1 MSFEALHCGAFFV
14 SIIAIIMDSTS
25 RVNIYINTEGKEG
38 LYETEEAIRKNEE
51 ALSKLTAAGKKNS
64 DEAKALRAE
73 NERLTKTLQEQ
84 KREVGLTA
92 LSYTELKKQYQSV
105 YREWA
110 KAIPGS
116 EHRAAL
122 EKQLGEIK
130 EQIDASS
137 LSSQR
142 SAQVFERSAEQI
154 NSANVLATLSA
165 RGLRGTISALWT
177 TIKANPIGAVLG
189 LLGSLWAIMSRLE
202 TSMKTYNAEAEVT
215 ARINEKIG
223 ESVVA
228 ETTKINLLH
237 QALTDSNLSLEKR
250 RDALK
255 QLQAIV
261 PEYHASLTESGRLV
275 GDNTEALDKYIQKVK
290 EKALAEAYAAEYARL
305 VVEKERKGME
315 AAQTVMQNTLN
326 LSGLNANMVTKV
338 KALWANINGDIDET
352 LQNVANMGLQIDF
365 VGEKMKEYALKLLG
379 GDEKQTRESIEDHY
393 QAIRDKN
400 KTELDKVYQ
409 VQKDY
414 EAQYS
419 QERKNDFESNR
430 ITQEQYDKD
439 MAAMK
444 ERVRQTIQAAQEK
457 YDAEELAARQIHQA
471 ALKAL
476 NTEDTEKVKAEN
488 KKKYDAERT
497 ILDGHLAASILAVK
511 QAQAEGKKNEQ
522 TADAEIKSIKSRH
535 LNSLLELQKKYGQ
548 DTVSTQT
555 EMADIAIANAKT
567 EAERAMAITRQYLK
581 DRETAINAAFK
592 KNTDAQVAGLQEQLD
607 AYQKYINELKKRV
620 DEIDRTI
627 HDAFKS
633 GRAGWISDID
643 NMVSSTKEGFATID
657 ALVEAGEMKAQ
668 DALKK
673 KIQLAAISIEQI
685 ATTILQQA
693 SGIANMIA
701 DAAYSAEEERYN
713 KSLGKLQDYYSAQID
728 AAAGNEDEQQ
738 RLREEYADK
747 KAELDYQ
754 SEVKKLE
761 IEKKAADVQLA
772 INIATATAQAA
783 LAIVQCF
790 AMLGPIAGPIAAAMV
805 GAATLVQIYAMKKQR
820 DAIKSKT
827 IEAPN
832 LTSSTT
838 GTGSSS
844 SITGTAREITTPKRT
859 DYVRGYEDGGYT
871 DVIRA
876 QDGRRFRAK
885 VNPRGRGYIDGPEL
899 LVGER
904 GREFVANAEAVNNP
918 HIRPVFDIIDQA
930 QRRGTVGRLNMRTIA
945 RSLGGIR
952 ARGYAGGGYTG
963 GDGGGVVYGD
973 NAPVLA
979 LLGQLHDDILQV
991 KDAIR
996 TDHRAYVVLSDL
1008 NAMQQKLDTAKNL
1021 ARL

>member
-1 MSFEALHCGAFFV
+1 
-14 SIIAIIMDSTS
+14 MDSTS
-25 RVNIYINTEGKEG
+25 RVNIYINNDEARKK
-38 LYETEEAIRKNEE
+38 LYETEEAIRKNDE
-51 ALSKLTAAGKKNS
+51 ALAKLTATGKKNS

-73 NERLTKTLQEQ
+73 NERFTKSLQEQ

-92 LSYTELKKQYQSV
+92 LSYTELKKQYQAV
-105 YREWA
+105 YKEWS

-137 LSSQR
+137 LSSKK
-142 SAQVFERSAEQI
+142 SAQVFEQSAQQI

-177 TIKANPIGAVLG
+177 TIKANPIGALLG
-189 LLGSLWAIMSRLE
+189 LVGSLWLAMSRLE
-202 TSMKTYNAEAEVT
+202 SRLKTYNAEAEVT

-237 QALTDSNLSLEKR
+237 QALIDNNLSLEKR

-275 GDNTEALDKYIQKVK
+275 GDNTEALDKYIQKIK

-305 VVEKERKGME
+305 VMEKERKGME
-315 AAQTVMQNTLN
+315 AAQTVLQNTLN
-326 LSGLNANMVTKV
+326 LSGLNANMVTKI

-352 LQNVANMGLQIDF
+352 LQNVANMGPQIDF
-365 VGEKMKEYALKLLG
+365 VGEKMKEYALKMLG
-379 GDEKQTRESIEDHY
+379 GDEKQTRETIDKAY
-393 QAIRDKN
+393 QARRDTNQKN
-400 KTELDKVYQ
+400 LEKDLQ
-409 VQKDY
+409 IQKDY
-414 EAQYS
+414 EALFS
-419 QERKNDFESNR
+419 LDLKESLDNHK
-430 ITQEQYDKD
+430 ITQDQYDKD
-439 MAAMK
+439 LAAMK
-444 ERVRQTIQAAQEK
+444 ERVRQATQAAQEK
-457 YDAEELAARQIHQA
+457 YDAEELASRQIHQA
-471 ALKAL
+471 QLNAL
-476 NTEDTEKVKAEN
+476 NTEETEKTKAEN

-497 ILDGHLAASILAVK
+497 ALDGHLAASILAIK
-511 QAQAEGKKNEQ
+511 QDLAEGKIIQEQ
-522 TADAEIKSIKSRH
+522 ADTEIKSIKARH
-535 LNSLLELQKKYGQ
+535 LNSLLALQEKYGQ
-548 DTVSTQT
+548 DTVATQT
-555 EMADIAIANAKT
+555 QMADTAIANAKS
-567 EAERAMAITRQYLK
+567 EAERAMAITRQFLK
-581 DRETAINAAFK
+581 DRETALNASLK
-592 KNTDAQVAGLQEQLD
+592 KNSQAQA
-607 AYQKYINELKKRV
+607 
-620 DEIDRTI
+620 
-627 HDAFKS
+627 
-633 GRAGWISDID
+633 
-643 NMVSSTKEGFATID
+643 
-657 ALVEAGEMKAQ
+657 
-668 DALKK
+668 DALKDSVKEMEAQRKILIAAKNAVQDHLSGLVSGSAAQWMVDVDNMATAMRQSFARIDDLVESGVMSASEGMKK
-673 KIQLAAISIEQI
+673 KIEIGVASVAQI
-685 ATTILQQA
+685 AMVIVQNVGNIMQTFL
-693 SGIANMIA
+693 
-701 DAAYSAEEERYN
+701 DAQMSAEEERYN
-713 KSLGKLQDYYSAQID
+713 KSLGKLQSYYSAQID

-832 LTSSTT
+832 LSSSTT

-844 SITGTAREITTPKRT
+844 STTGTAREITTPKRT

-885 VNPRGRGYIDGPEL
+885 VNPHGRGYIDGPEL
-899 LVGER
+899 LVGEK
-904 GREFVANAEAVNNP
+904 GREFVANSEAVNNP
-918 HIRPVFDIIDQA
+918 RIRPVFDIIDQA

-952 ARGYAGGGYTG
+952 ARGYAAGGYTG
-963 GDGGGVVYGD
+963 ADGGGVVYGD
-973 NAPVLA
+973 NGPVLA
-979 LLGQLHDDILQV
+979 LLGQIHDDILQV
-991 KDAIR
+991 KEAIR

>member
-1 MSFEALHCGAFFV
+1 M
-14 SIIAIIMDSTS
+14 
-25 RVNIYINTEGKEG
+25 
-38 LYETEEAIRKNEE
+38 YEMEDAIRKNDE
-51 ALSKLTAAGKKNS
+51 ALAKLTATGKKNS
-64 DEAKALRAE
+64 EQAKALRAE

-92 LSYTELKKQYQSV
+92 LSYSELKKQYQSV

-122 EKQLGEIK
+122 EKQLGDIK

-137 LSSQR
+137 LSSKK
-142 SAQVFERSAEQI
+142 SAQVFEQSAEQI
-154 NSANVLATLSA
+154 NSANLTATLSA
-165 RGLRGTISALWT
+165 KGLIGTLKALWT

-189 LLGSLWAIMSRLE
+189 VAGALWMLMSRLE
-202 TSMKTYNAEAEVT
+202 SRMKTYNAEAEVT

-315 AAQTVMQNTLN
+315 AAQTVLQNTLN
-326 LSGLNANMVTKV
+326 LSGLNANMVTKI

-365 VGEKMKEYALKLLG
+365 VGEKMKEYALKMLG
-379 GDEKQTRESIEDHY
+379 GDEKQTRETIDKAY
-393 QAIRDKN
+393 QARRDAN
-400 KTELDKVYQ
+400 KRNLEKDLQ
-409 VQKDY
+409 IQKDY
-414 EAQYS
+414 EAQVIAYKKD
-419 QERKNDFESNR
+419 ELENHR

-439 MAAMK
+439 IAATK
-444 ERVRQTIQAAQEK
+444 ERVRKAIQVSQEK
-457 YDAEELAARQIHQA
+457 YDAEELAARKIHQA
-471 ALKAL
+471 ALKVL
-476 NTEDTEKVKAEN
+476 NTEDTEKSKAEN
-488 KKKYDAERT
+488 KKKYDAERS

-522 TADAEIKSIKSRH
+522 TAADEIKSLKARH
-535 LNSLLELQKKYGQ
+535 LNSLLELQEKYGQ
-548 DTVSTQT
+548 DTVATQT

-567 EAERAMAITRQYLK
+567 EAERAMAITRRFLK
-581 DRETAINAAFK
+581 DRKAALDAAFK
-592 KNTDAQVAGLQEQLD
+592 KNSQAQA
-607 AYQKYINELKKRV
+607 
-620 DEIDRTI
+620 
-627 HDAFKS
+627 
-633 GRAGWISDID
+633 
-643 NMVSSTKEGFATID
+643 
-657 ALVEAGEMKAQ
+657 
-668 DALKK
+668 DALKDSVKEIEAQMKALVAAKNAVQDHLSGLVSGSAAQWMADVDNMALAMEQSFYRIDNLVENSVISASEGMKK
-673 KIQLAAISIEQI
+673 KIEVGVASVAQI
-685 ATTILQQA
+685 AMAIVQNVGNIMQTFL
-693 SGIANMIA
+693 
-701 DAAYSAEEERYN
+701 DAQMNAEEERYN
-713 KSLGKLQDYYSAQID
+713 KALGKLQDYYSAQID
-728 AAAGNEDEQQ
+728 AAAGNEDEIQ
-738 RLREEYADK
+738 RIREEYAEK

-754 SEVKKLE
+754 SEVRKLD
-761 IEKKAADVQLA
+761 IEKKAADAQFA
-772 INIATATAQAA
+772 INVATATAQAA

-790 AMLGPIAGPIAAAMV
+790 AMLGPIAGPIAAAV
-805 GAATLVQIYAMKKQR
+805 VAASTAVQIYAMKKQR

-832 LTSSTT
+832 L
-838 GTGSSS
+838 SSS
-844 SITGTAREITTPKRT
+844 SSGGSLSSTGTAREITPPKRT

-899 LVGER
+899 LVGEK
-904 GREFVANAEAVNNP
+904 GREFVANADAVNNP

-952 ARGYAGGGYTG
+952 ARGYAAGGYTG
-963 GDGGGVVYGD
+963 ADGGGVVYGD
-973 NAPVLA
+973 NGPVLA
-979 LLGQLHDDILQV
+979 LLGQIHDDILQL
-991 KDAIR
+991 KEAIR

>member
-1 MSFEALHCGAFFV
+1 
-14 SIIAIIMDSTS
+14 MDSTS
-25 RVNIYINTEGKEG
+25 RVNIYINNEEGRKALHEM
-38 LYETEEAIRKNEE
+38 EDAIRKNDE
-51 ALSKLTAAGKKNS
+51 ALAKLTATGKKNS
-64 DEAKALRAE
+64 EQAKALRAE

-92 LSYTELKKQYQSV
+92 LSYSELKKQYQSV

-122 EKQLGEIK
+122 EKQLGDIK

-137 LSSQR
+137 LSSKK
-142 SAQVFERSAEQI
+142 SAQVFEQSAQQI
-154 NSANVLATLSA
+154 NSANLTATLSA
-165 RGLRGTISALWT
+165 KGLIGTLKALWT

-189 LLGSLWAIMSRLE
+189 VAGALWMLMSRLE
-202 TSMKTYNAEAEVT
+202 SRMKTYNAEAEVT

-275 GDNTEALDKYIQKVK
+275 GDNTEILDKYIQKVK

-315 AAQTVMQNTLN
+315 AAQTVLQNTLN
-326 LSGLNANMVTKV
+326 LSGLNANMVTKI

-352 LQNVANMGLQIDF
+352 LQNMANMGLQIDF
-365 VGEKMKEYALKLLG
+365 VGKKMKEYVLKMLG
-379 GDEKQTRESIEDHY
+379 GDEKQTRETIDKAY
-393 QAIRDKN
+393 RARRDAN
-400 KTELDKVYQ
+400 KRNLEKDLQ
-409 VQKDY
+409 IQKDY
-414 EAQYS
+414 EAQVIAYKKD
-419 QERKNDFESNR
+419 ELENHR

-439 MAAMK
+439 IAATK
-444 ERVRQTIQAAQEK
+444 ERVRKAIQASQEK
-457 YDAEELAARQIHQA
+457 YDAEELAARQAHQA

-476 NTEDTEKVKAEN
+476 NTEDTEKSKAEN
-488 KKKYDAERT
+488 KKKYDAERS
-497 ILDGHLAASILAVK
+497 ILDGHLAASILAIK

-522 TADAEIKSIKSRH
+522 TAADEIKSLKARH
-535 LNSLLELQKKYGQ
+535 LNSLLELQEKYGQ
-548 DTVSTQT
+548 DTVATQT
-555 EMADIAIANAKT
+555 EMADISIANAKT
-567 EAERAMAITRQYLK
+567 EAERAMAITRQFLK
-581 DRETAINAAFK
+581 DRKAALDAAFK
-592 KNTDAQVAGLQEQLD
+592 NNIDTQTAALQEELD
-607 AYQKYINELKKRV
+607 TYQKYIEDLRKRV
-620 DEIDRTI
+620 EEIDRI
-627 HDAFKS
+627 ISSAFKS
-633 GRAGWISDID
+633 GPAGWISDIGD
-643 NMVSSTKEGFATID
+643 MVSTAKEGFAAID
-657 ALVEAGEMKAQ
+657 VLVQKNEMDIQ
-668 DALKK
+668 EGLKR
-673 KIQLAAISIEQI
+673 KIELAAISIEQI

-713 KSLGKLQDYYSAQID
+713 KALGKLQDYYSAQID
-728 AAAGNEDEQQ
+728 AAAGNEDEIQ
-738 RLREEYADK
+738 RIREEYADK

-754 SEVKKLE
+754 SEVRKLD
-761 IEKKAADVQLA
+761 IEKKAADAQFA
-772 INIATATAQAA
+772 INVATATAQAA
-783 LAIVQCF
+783 LAIVQCY
-790 AMLGPIAGPIAAAMV
+790 AQLGPLGGSIAAAVV
-805 GAATLVQIYAMKKQR
+805 GGITAVQIYAMKKQR

-832 LTSSTT
+832 LSSSSS
-838 GTGSSS
+838 GGSSS
-844 SITGTAREITTPKRT
+844 PTGTAREITPPKRT

-899 LVGER
+899 LVGEK
-904 GREFVANAEAVNNP
+904 GREFVANADAVNNP

-952 ARGYAGGGYTG
+952 ARGYAAGGYTG
-963 GDGGGVVYGD
+963 ADGGGVVYGD
-973 NAPVLA
+973 NGPVLA
-979 LLGQLHDDILQV
+979 LLGQIHDDILQV
-991 KDAIR
+991 KEAIR
-996 TDHRAYVVLSDL
+996 TDHRAYVVLSDI
-1008 NAMQQKLDTAKNL
+1008 NAMQQKLDAAKNL

>member
-1 MSFEALHCGAFFV
+1 
-14 SIIAIIMDSTS
+14 MDSTS

-73 NERLTKTLQEQ
+73 NERLTKTLREQ

-122 EKQLGEIK
+122 EKQLDEIK

-365 VGEKMKEYALKLLG
+365 VGEKMKEYALKMLG
-379 GDEKQTRESIEDHY
+379 GDEKQTRESIDKAY
-393 QAIRDKN
+393 QARRDANQKN
-400 KTELDKVYQ
+400 LEKDLQ
-409 VQKDY
+409 IQKDY
-414 EAQYS
+414 EALFS
-419 QERKNDFESNR
+419 SDLKDALENHKT
-430 ITQEQYDKD
+430 TQEQYDKD
-439 MAAMK
+439 MAALK
-444 ERVRQTIQAAQEK
+444 ERVRQATQAAQEK
-457 YDAEELAARQIHQA
+457 YDAEEFAARLIHQA

-548 DTVSTQT
+548 DIVSTQT

-581 DRETAINAAFK
+581 NRETALNEAFK
-592 KNTDAQVAGLQEQLD
+592 KNSQAQIADLKERLD
-607 AYQKYINELKKRV
+607 TYQKYINTLKERTE
-620 DEIDRTI
+620 EIDKTI
-627 HDAFKS
+627 RSAFKS

-657 ALVEAGEMKAQ
+657 EAIKAGTMSAQ
-668 DALKK
+668 EGLEE
-673 KIQLAAISIEQI
+673 KIQLGAIAIEQI

-838 GTGSSS
+838 CTGSSS

>member
-1 MSFEALHCGAFFV
+1 
-14 SIIAIIMDSTS
+14 MDSTS
-25 RVNIYINTEGKEG
+25 RVNIYINNEEGRKA
-38 LYETEEAIRKNEE
+38 LYEMEDAIRKNDE
-51 ALSKLTAAGKKNS
+51 ALAKLTATGKKNS
-64 DEAKALRAE
+64 EQAKALRAE

-92 LSYTELKKQYQSV
+92 LSYSELKKQYQSV

-122 EKQLGEIK
+122 EKQLGDIK

-137 LSSQR
+137 LSSKK
-142 SAQVFERSAEQI
+142 SAQVFEQSAEQI
-154 NSANVLATLSA
+154 NSANLTATLSA
-165 RGLRGTISALWT
+165 KGLIGTLKALWT

-189 LLGSLWAIMSRLE
+189 VAGALWMLMSRLE
-202 TSMKTYNAEAEVT
+202 SRMKTYNAEAEVT

-315 AAQTVMQNTLN
+315 AAQTVLQNTLN
-326 LSGLNANMVTKV
+326 LSGLNANMVTKI

-365 VGEKMKEYALKLLG
+365 VGKKMKEYALKMLG
-379 GDEKQTRESIEDHY
+379 GDEKQTRETIDKAY
-393 QAIRDKN
+393 QARRDAN
-400 KTELDKVYQ
+400 KRNLEKDLQ
-409 VQKDY
+409 IQKDY
-414 EAQYS
+414 EAQVIAYKKD
-419 QERKNDFESNR
+419 ELENHR

-439 MAAMK
+439 IAATK
-444 ERVRQTIQAAQEK
+444 ERVRKAIQASQEK
-457 YDAEELAARQIHQA
+457 YDAEELAARKIHQA

-476 NTEDTEKVKAEN
+476 NTEDTEKSKAEN
-488 KKKYDAERT
+488 KKKYDAERS

-522 TADAEIKSIKSRH
+522 TAADEIKSLKARH
-535 LNSLLELQKKYGQ
+535 LGSLLELQEKYGQ
-548 DTVSTQT
+548 DTVATQT
-555 EMADIAIANAKT
+555 EMADIAIVNAKT
-567 EAERAMAITRQYLK
+567 EAERAMAITRRFLK
-581 DRETAINAAFK
+581 DRKAAFDAAFK
-592 KNTDAQVAGLQEQLD
+592 NNIDTQTAALQEELD
-607 AYQKYINELKKRV
+607 TYQKYIEDLRRRV
-620 DEIDRTI
+620 EEIDRI
-627 HDAFKS
+627 ISSAFKS
-633 GRAGWISDID
+633 GPAGWISDIGD
-643 NMVSSTKEGFATID
+643 MVSTAKEGFAAID
-657 ALVEAGEMKAQ
+657 VLVQKNEMDIQ
-668 DALKK
+668 EGLKR
-673 KIQLAAISIEQI
+673 KIELAAISIEQI

-713 KSLGKLQDYYSAQID
+713 KALGKLQDYYSAQID
-728 AAAGNEDEQQ
+728 AAAGNEDEIQ
-738 RLREEYADK
+738 RIREEYADK

-754 SEVKKLE
+754 SEVRKLD
-761 IEKKAADVQLA
+761 IEKKAADAQFA
-772 INIATATAQAA
+772 INVATATAQAA
-783 LAIVQCF
+783 LAIVQCY
-790 AMLGPIAGPIAAAMV
+790 AQLGPLGGSIAAAVV
-805 GAATLVQIYAMKKQR
+805 GGITAVQIYAMKKQR

-832 LTSSTT
+832 L
-838 GTGSSS
+838 SSS
-844 SITGTAREITTPKRT
+844 SSGGSLSSTGTAREITPPKRT

-899 LVGER
+899 LVGEK
-904 GREFVANAEAVNNP
+904 GREFVATADAVNNP

-952 ARGYAGGGYTG
+952 ARGYAAGGYTG
-963 GDGGGVVYGD
+963 ADGGGVVYGD
-973 NAPVLA
+973 NGPVLA
-979 LLGQLHDDILQV
+979 LLGQIHDDILQV
-991 KDAIR
+991 KEAIR
-996 TDHRAYVVLSDL
+996 TDHRAYVVLSDI
-1008 NAMQQKLDTAKNL
+1008 NAMQQKLETAKNH

>member
-1 MSFEALHCGAFFV
+1 
-14 SIIAIIMDSTS
+14 MDSTS

-904 GREFVANAEAVNNP
+904 GREFVANAEAVNKP

>member
-1 MSFEALHCGAFFV
+1 
-14 SIIAIIMDSTS
+14 MDSTS
-25 RVNIYINTEGKEG
+25 RVNIYINNEEGRKA
-38 LYETEEAIRKNEE
+38 LYEMEDAIRKNDE
-51 ALSKLTAAGKKNS
+51 ALAKLTATGKKNS
-64 DEAKALRAE
+64 EQAKALRAE

-92 LSYTELKKQYQSV
+92 LSYSELKKQYQSV

-122 EKQLGEIK
+122 EKQLGDIK

-137 LSSQR
+137 LSSKK
-142 SAQVFERSAEQI
+142 SAQVFEQSAEQI
-154 NSANVLATLSA
+154 NSANLTATLSA
-165 RGLRGTISALWT
+165 KGLIGTLKALWT

-189 LLGSLWAIMSRLE
+189 VAGALWMLMSRLE
-202 TSMKTYNAEAEVT
+202 SRMKTYNAEAEVT

-315 AAQTVMQNTLN
+315 AAQTVLQNTLN
-326 LSGLNANMVTKV
+326 LSGLNANMVTKI

-365 VGEKMKEYALKLLG
+365 VGKKMKEYALKMLG
-379 GDEKQTRESIEDHY
+379 GDEKQTRETIDKAY
-393 QAIRDKN
+393 QARRDAN
-400 KTELDKVYQ
+400 KRNLEKDLQ
-409 VQKDY
+409 IQKDY
-414 EAQYS
+414 EAQVIAYKKD
-419 QERKNDFESNR
+419 ELENHR

-439 MAAMK
+439 IAATK
-444 ERVRQTIQAAQEK
+444 ERVRKAIQASQEK
-457 YDAEELAARQIHQA
+457 YDAEELAARKIHQA

-476 NTEDTEKVKAEN
+476 NTEDTEKSKAEN
-488 KKKYDAERT
+488 KKKYDAERS

-522 TADAEIKSIKSRH
+522 TAADEIKSLKARH
-535 LNSLLELQKKYGQ
+535 LNSLLELQEKYGQ
-548 DTVSTQT
+548 DTVATQT
-555 EMADIAIANAKT
+555 EMADISIANAKT
-567 EAERAMAITRQYLK
+567 EAERAMAITRRFLK
-581 DRETAINAAFK
+581 DRKAALDAAFK
-592 KNTDAQVAGLQEQLD
+592 KNSQAQA
-607 AYQKYINELKKRV
+607 
-620 DEIDRTI
+620 
-627 HDAFKS
+627 
-633 GRAGWISDID
+633 
-643 NMVSSTKEGFATID
+643 
-657 ALVEAGEMKAQ
+657 
-668 DALKK
+668 DALKDSVKEIEAQMKALVAAKNAVQDHLSGLVSGSAAQWMADVDNMALAMEQSFYRIDNLVENSVISASEGMKK
-673 KIQLAAISIEQI
+673 KIEVGVASVAQI
-685 ATTILQQA
+685 AMAIVQNVGNIMQTFL
-693 SGIANMIA
+693 
-701 DAAYSAEEERYN
+701 DAQMSAEEERYN
-713 KSLGKLQDYYSAQID
+713 KSLAKLQSYYSAQID

-761 IEKKAADVQLA
+761 IEKKAADVQFA

-790 AMLGPIAGPIAAAMV
+790 AQLGPIAGPIAAAV
-805 GAATLVQIYAMKKQR
+805 VAASTAVQIYAMKKQR

-832 LTSSTT
+832 LSSSSS
-838 GTGSSS
+838 GGSSS
-844 SITGTAREITTPKRT
+844 PTGTAREITPPKRT

-899 LVGER
+899 LVGEK
-904 GREFVANAEAVNNP
+904 GREFVANADAVNNP

-952 ARGYAGGGYTG
+952 ARGYAAGGYTG
-963 GDGGGVVYGD
+963 ADGGGVVYGD
-973 NAPVLA
+973 NGPVLA
-979 LLGQLHDDILQV
+979 LLGQIHDDILQL
-991 KDAIR
+991 KEAIR

>member
-1 MSFEALHCGAFFV
+1 
-14 SIIAIIMDSTS
+14 MDSTS

-64 DEAKALRAE
+64 DEARALRAE
-73 NERLTKTLQEQ
+73 NERLTKTLREQ

-261 PEYHASLTESGRLV
+261 PEYHASLTENGRLV

-305 VVEKERKGME
+305 VIEKERKGME
-315 AAQTVMQNTLN
+315 AAQTVIQNTLN
-326 LSGLNANMVTKV
+326 LSGLNANLFTKF

-352 LQNVANMGLQIDF
+352 LRQVEFTGTQVDI
-365 VGEKMKEYALKLLG
+365 VKEKMEEYALKMLG

-400 KTELDKVYQ
+400 KTELDKVLQ

-444 ERVRQTIQAAQEK
+444 ERVRQTILAAQEK
-457 YDAEELAARQIHQA
+457 YDAEELAARQIHRA

-497 ILDGHLAASILAVK
+497 ILDGHLAASILTVK

-899 LVGER
+899 LVGEK

>member
-1 MSFEALHCGAFFV
+1 
-14 SIIAIIMDSTS
+14 MDSTS
-25 RVNIYINTEGKEG
+25 RVNIYINNEEGRKA
-38 LYETEEAIRKNEE
+38 LYEMEDAIRKNDE
-51 ALSKLTAAGKKNS
+51 ALAKLTATGKKNS
-64 DEAKALRAE
+64 EQAKALRAE

-92 LSYTELKKQYQSV
+92 LSYSELKKQYQSV

-122 EKQLGEIK
+122 EKQLGDIK

-137 LSSQR
+137 LSSKK
-142 SAQVFERSAEQI
+142 SAQVFEQSAEQI
-154 NSANVLATLSA
+154 NSANLTATLSA
-165 RGLRGTISALWT
+165 KGLIGTLKALWT

-189 LLGSLWAIMSRLE
+189 VAGALWMLMSRLE
-202 TSMKTYNAEAEVT
+202 SRMKTYNAEAEVT

-315 AAQTVMQNTLN
+315 AAQTVLQNTLN
-326 LSGLNANMVTKV
+326 LSGLNANMVTKI

-365 VGEKMKEYALKLLG
+365 VGEKMKEYALKMLG
-379 GDEKQTRESIEDHY
+379 GDEKQTRETIDKAY
-393 QAIRDKN
+393 QARRDAN
-400 KTELDKVYQ
+400 KRNLEKDLQ
-409 VQKDY
+409 IQKDY
-414 EAQYS
+414 EAQVIAYKKD
-419 QERKNDFESNR
+419 ELENHR

-439 MAAMK
+439 IAATK
-444 ERVRQTIQAAQEK
+444 ERVRKAIQVSQEK
-457 YDAEELAARQIHQA
+457 YDAEELAARKIHQA
-471 ALKAL
+471 ALKVL
-476 NTEDTEKVKAEN
+476 NTEDTEKSKAEN
-488 KKKYDAERT
+488 KKKYDAERS

-522 TADAEIKSIKSRH
+522 TAADEIKSLKARH
-535 LNSLLELQKKYGQ
+535 LNSLLELQEKYGQ
-548 DTVSTQT
+548 DTVATQT

-567 EAERAMAITRQYLK
+567 EAERAMAITRRFLK
-581 DRETAINAAFK
+581 DRKAALDAAFK
-592 KNTDAQVAGLQEQLD
+592 KNSQAQA
-607 AYQKYINELKKRV
+607 
-620 DEIDRTI
+620 
-627 HDAFKS
+627 
-633 GRAGWISDID
+633 
-643 NMVSSTKEGFATID
+643 
-657 ALVEAGEMKAQ
+657 
-668 DALKK
+668 DALKDSVKEIEAQMKALVAAKNAVQDHLSGLVSGSAAQWMADVDNMALAMEQSFYRIDNLVENSVISASEGMKK
-673 KIQLAAISIEQI
+673 KIEVGVASVAQI
-685 ATTILQQA
+685 AMAIVQNVGNIMQTFL
-693 SGIANMIA
+693 
-701 DAAYSAEEERYN
+701 DAQMNAEEERYN
-713 KSLGKLQDYYSAQID
+713 KALGKLQDYYSAQID
-728 AAAGNEDEQQ
+728 AAAGNEDEIQ
-738 RLREEYADK
+738 RIREEYAEK

-754 SEVKKLE
+754 SEVRKLD
-761 IEKKAADVQLA
+761 IEKKAADAQFA
-772 INIATATAQAA
+772 INVATATAQAA

-790 AMLGPIAGPIAAAMV
+790 AMLGPIAGPIAAAV
-805 GAATLVQIYAMKKQR
+805 VAASTAVQIYAMKKQR

-832 LTSSTT
+832 L
-838 GTGSSS
+838 SSS
-844 SITGTAREITTPKRT
+844 SSGGSLSSTGTAREITPPKRT

-899 LVGER
+899 LVGEK
-904 GREFVANAEAVNNP
+904 GREFVANADAVNNP

-952 ARGYAGGGYTG
+952 ARGYAAGGYTG
-963 GDGGGVVYGD
+963 ADGGGVVYGD
-973 NAPVLA
+973 NGPVLA
-979 LLGQLHDDILQV
+979 LLGQIHDDILQL
-991 KDAIR
+991 KEAIR

>member
-1 MSFEALHCGAFFV
+1 
-14 SIIAIIMDSTS
+14 MDSTS
-25 RVNIYINTEGKEG
+25 RVNIYINNEEGRKA
-38 LYETEEAIRKNEE
+38 LYEMEDAIRKNDE
-51 ALSKLTAAGKKNS
+51 ALAKFTATGKKNS
-64 DEAKALRAE
+64 EAAKALRAE
-73 NERLTKTLQEQ
+73 NERLTKSMQEQ

-92 LSYTELKKQYQSV
+92 LSYSELKKEYQAV
-105 YREWA
+105 YKEWS
-110 KAIPGS
+110 KAIPG
-116 EHRAAL
+116 EHRDAL
-122 EKQLGEIK
+122 KKQLGEIK

-137 LSSQR
+137 LSSKK
-142 SAQVFERSAEQI
+142 SAQVFEQSAEQI
-154 NSANVLATLSA
+154 NSANLTATLSA
-165 RGLRGTISALWT
+165 KGLIGTLKALWT

-189 LLGSLWAIMSRLE
+189 AAGALWMFMSRLE
-202 TSMKTYNAEAEVT
+202 SRMKTYNAEAEVT

-237 QALTDSNLSLEKR
+237 QALTDNNLSLEKR

-315 AAQTVMQNTLN
+315 AAQTVLQNTLN
-326 LSGLNANMVTKV
+326 LSGLNVNMVTKI

-365 VGEKMKEYALKLLG
+365 VGEKMKEYALKMLG
-379 GDEKQTRESIEDHY
+379 GDEKQTRETIDKAY
-393 QAIRDKN
+393 QARRDAN
-400 KTELDKVYQ
+400 KRNLEKDLQ
-409 VQKDY
+409 IQKDY
-414 EAQYS
+414 EAQVIAYKKD
-419 QERKNDFESNR
+419 ELENHR
-430 ITQEQYDKD
+430 ITQERYDID
-439 MAAMK
+439 MAIMR
-444 ERVRQTIQAAQEK
+444 ERVNKAVREAQEK
-457 YDAEELAARQIHQA
+457 YDAEELAAKQAHQT
-471 ALKAL
+471 ALKVL
-476 NTEDTEKVKAEN
+476 NTEDAEKSKAEN
-488 KKKYDAERT
+488 KKKYDAERS

-522 TADAEIKSIKSRH
+522 TAADEIKSLKSRH

-548 DTVSTQT
+548 DTVATQT

-567 EAERAMAITRQYLK
+567 EAERAMAITRQFLK
-581 DRETAINAAFK
+581 DRKIAFDAAFK
-592 KNTDAQVAGLQEQLD
+592 NNIDTQTAALQEELD
-607 AYQKYINELKKRV
+607 MDQKYIEDLRKRV
-620 DEIDRTI
+620 EEIDRI
-627 HDAFKS
+627 ISSAFKS
-633 GRAGWISDID
+633 GPAGWISDIGD
-643 NMVSSTKEGFATID
+643 MVSTAKKGFAAID
-657 ALVEAGEMKAQ
+657 VLVQKNEMDVQ
-668 DALKK
+668 EGLKR
-673 KIQLAAISIEQI
+673 KIELAAISIEQI

-713 KSLGKLQDYYSAQID
+713 KSLGKLQSYYSARID
-728 AAAGNEDEQQ
+728 AAAGNEDEIQ
-738 RLREEYADK
+738 RIREEYADK

-754 SEVKKLE
+754 SEVRKLD
-761 IEKKAADVQLA
+761 IEKKAADAQFA
-772 INIATATAQAA
+772 INVATATAQAA
-783 LAIVQCF
+783 LAIVQCY
-790 AMLGPIAGPIAAAMV
+790 AQLGPLGGSIAAAVV
-805 GAATLVQIYAMKKQR
+805 GGITAVQIYAMKKQR

-832 LTSSTT
+832 L
-838 GTGSSS
+838 SSS
-844 SITGTAREITTPKRT
+844 SSGGPSSPTGTAREITPPKRT

-885 VNPRGRGYIDGPEL
+885 VNPHGRGYIDGPEL
-899 LVGER
+899 LVGEK
-904 GREFVANAEAVNNP
+904 GREFVANADAVNNP

-952 ARGYAGGGYTG
+952 ARGYAAGGYTG
-963 GDGGGVVYGD
+963 ADGGGVVYGD
-973 NAPVLA
+973 NGPVLA
-979 LLGQLHDDILQV
+979 LLGQIHDDILQV
-991 KDAIR
+991 KEAIR

>member
-1 MSFEALHCGAFFV
+1 
-14 SIIAIIMDSTS
+14 MDSTS
-25 RVNIYINTEGKEG
+25 RVNIYINNEEGRKALHEM
-38 LYETEEAIRKNEE
+38 EDAIRKNDE
-51 ALSKLTAAGKKNS
+51 ALAKLTATGKKNS
-64 DEAKALRAE
+64 EQAKALRAE

-92 LSYTELKKQYQSV
+92 LSYSELKKQYQSV

-122 EKQLGEIK
+122 EKQLGDIK
-130 EQIDASS
+130 EQIDATS
-137 LSSQR
+137 LSSKK
-142 SAQVFERSAEQI
+142 SAQVFEQSAEQI
-154 NSANVLATLSA
+154 NSANLTATLSA
-165 RGLRGTISALWT
+165 KGLIGTLKALWT

-189 LLGSLWAIMSRLE
+189 AAGTLWMLMSRLE
-202 TSMKTYNAEAEVT
+202 SRMKTYNAEAEVT

-275 GDNTEALDKYIQKVK
+275 GDNTEALNKYIQKVK

-315 AAQTVMQNTLN
+315 AAQTVLQNTLN
-326 LSGLNANMVTKV
+326 LSGLNANMVTKI

-365 VGEKMKEYALKLLG
+365 VGKKMKEYALKMLG
-379 GDEKQTRESIEDHY
+379 GDEKQTRETIDKAY
-393 QAIRDKN
+393 QARRDAN
-400 KTELDKVYQ
+400 KRNLEKDLQ
-409 VQKDY
+409 IQKDY
-414 EAQYS
+414 EAQVIVYKKD
-419 QERKNDFESNR
+419 ELENHR

-439 MAAMK
+439 IAATK
-444 ERVRQTIQAAQEK
+444 ERVRKATQASQEK
-457 YDAEELAARQIHQA
+457 YDAEELAAKQAHQA

-476 NTEDTEKVKAEN
+476 NTEDAEKSKAEN

-522 TADAEIKSIKSRH
+522 TAADEIKSLKARH
-535 LNSLLELQKKYGQ
+535 LNSLLELQEKYGQ
-548 DTVSTQT
+548 DTVATQT

-567 EAERAMAITRQYLK
+567 EAERAMAITRRFLK
-581 DRETAINAAFK
+581 DRKAALDAAFK
-592 KNTDAQVAGLQEQLD
+592 KNSQAQA
-607 AYQKYINELKKRV
+607 
-620 DEIDRTI
+620 
-627 HDAFKS
+627 
-633 GRAGWISDID
+633 
-643 NMVSSTKEGFATID
+643 
-657 ALVEAGEMKAQ
+657 
-668 DALKK
+668 DALKDSVKEIEAQMKALVAAKNAVQDHLSGLVSGSAAQWMADVDNMALAMEQSFYRIDNLVENSVISASEGMKK
-673 KIQLAAISIEQI
+673 KIEVGVASVAQI
-685 ATTILQQA
+685 AMAIVQNVGNIMQTFL
-693 SGIANMIA
+693 
-701 DAAYSAEEERYN
+701 DAQMNAEEERYN
-713 KSLGKLQDYYSAQID
+713 KALGKLQDYYSAQID
-728 AAAGNEDEQQ
+728 AAAGNEDEIQ
-738 RLREEYADK
+738 RIREEYAEK

-754 SEVKKLE
+754 SEVRKLD
-761 IEKKAADVQLA
+761 IEKKAADAQFA
-772 INIATATAQAA
+772 INVATATAQAA

-790 AMLGPIAGPIAAAMV
+790 AMLGPIAGPIAAAV
-805 GAATLVQIYAMKKQR
+805 VAASTAVQIYAMKKQR

-832 LTSSTT
+832 L
-838 GTGSSS
+838 SSS
-844 SITGTAREITTPKRT
+844 SSGGSLSPTGTAREITPPKRT

-899 LVGER
+899 LVGEK
-904 GREFVANAEAVNNP
+904 GREFVANADAVNNP

-930 QRRGTVGRLNMRTIA
+930 QRLGTVGRLNMRTIA

-952 ARGYAGGGYTG
+952 ARGYAAGGYTG
-963 GDGGGVVYGD
+963 ADGGGVVYGD
-973 NAPVLA
+973 NGPVLA
-979 LLGQLHDDILQV
+979 LLGQIHDDILQL
-991 KDAIR
+991 KEAIR

-1008 NAMQQKLDTAKNL
+1008 NAMQQKLDAAKKL
-1021 ARL
+1021 AKI

>member
-1 MSFEALHCGAFFV
+1 
-14 SIIAIIMDSTS
+14 MDSTS

-73 NERLTKTLQEQ
+73 NERLTKTLREQ

-365 VGEKMKEYALKLLG
+365 VGEKMKEYALKMLG
-379 GDEKQTRESIEDHY
+379 GDEKQTRESIDKAY
-393 QAIRDKN
+393 QARRDANQKN
-400 KTELDKVYQ
+400 LEKDLQK
-409 VQKDY
+409 QKDY
-414 EAQYS
+414 EALFS
-419 QERKNDFESNR
+419 SDLKDALENHKT
-430 ITQEQYDKD
+430 TQEQYDKD
-439 MAAMK
+439 MAALK
-444 ERVRQTIQAAQEK
+444 ERVRQATQAAQEK

-581 DRETAINAAFK
+581 DRETALNAAFK
-592 KNTDAQVAGLQEQLD
+592 KNSQAQADALKDSVKEMEAQMKALVSAKNAVQDHLSGLVSGSAAQWM
-607 AYQKYINELKKRV
+607 
-620 DEIDRTI
+620 IDV
-627 HDAFKS
+627 
-633 GRAGWISDID
+633 D
-643 NMVSSTKEGFATID
+643 NMATAMQQSFSRID
-657 ALVEAGEMKAQ
+657 DLVEAGVISASEGM
-668 DALKK
+668 KK
-673 KIQLAAISIEQI
+673 KIEVGVASVAQI
-685 ATTILQQA
+685 AMAIVQNVGNIMQTFL
-693 SGIANMIA
+693 
-701 DAAYSAEEERYN
+701 DAQMSAEEARHN

-838 GTGSSS
+838 GTGSPS

>member
-1 MSFEALHCGAFFV
+1 
-14 SIIAIIMDSTS
+14 MDSTS

-38 LYETEEAIRKNEE
+38 LYETEEAIRKNDE
-51 ALSKLTAAGKKNS
+51 ALAKLTATGKKNS
-64 DEAKALRAE
+64 EAAKALRAE
-73 NERLTKTLQEQ
+73 NERLTKSLQSQ

-154 NSANVLATLSA
+154 NSANLTATLSA
-165 RGLRGTISALWT
+165 RGLCGTISALWT
-177 TIKANPIGAVLG
+177 TIKSNPIGALLG
-189 LLGSLWAIMSRLE
+189 LVGSLWMAMSRLE
-202 TSMKTYNAEAEVT
+202 ARLKTYNAEAEVT

-228 ETTKINLLH
+228 ETTKINFLH

-250 RDALK
+250 RDALR

-261 PEYHASLTESGRLV
+261 PEYHASLAESGRLV

-338 KALWANINGDIDET
+338 KALWANINGEIDET
-352 LQNVANMGLQIDF
+352 LQNVVNMGLQIDF
-365 VGEKMKEYALKLLG
+365 VGDKMKDSALNMLG
-379 GDEKQTRESIEDHY
+379 GDEKQTRETIDKAY
-393 QAIRDKN
+393 QARRDTIQKN
-400 KTELDKVYQ
+400 FDVDMQ
-409 VQKDY
+409 
-414 EAQYS
+414 
-419 QERKNDFESNR
+419 RF
-430 ITQEQYDKD
+430 QEQTVIQY
-439 MAAMK
+439 AA
-444 ERVRQTIQAAQEK
+444 QAEKYRRGLLSEEEYNAQIKVLDDNYARHQLLTQEK
-457 YDAEELAARQIHQA
+457 YDAEELAAKKIHQA
-471 ALKAL
+471 QLNAL
-476 NTEDTEKVKAEN
+476 NTEETEKTKAEN

-497 ILDGHLAASILAVK
+497 ALDGHLAASILAVK

-535 LNSLLELQKKYGQ
+535 LNSLLELQEKYGQ
-548 DTVSTQT
+548 DTVATQT
-555 EMADIAIANAKT
+555 EMADVAIANAKT
-567 EAERAMAITRQYLK
+567 EAERAMAITRRFLK
-581 DRETAINAAFK
+581 DRKAAFDAAFK

-607 AYQKYINELKKRV
+607 ADQKYINELKKRV

-657 ALVEAGEMKAQ
+657 ALVEAGKMKAQ

-754 SEVKKLE
+754 SEVKKLD
-761 IEKKAADVQLA
+761 IEKKAADVQFA

-783 LAIVQCF
+783 LAIVQCY
-790 AMLGPIAGPIAAAMV
+790 AQLGPLGGSIAAAVV
-805 GAATLVQIYAMKKQR
+805 GGITAVQIYAMKKQR

-832 LTSSTT
+832 LSSSSS
-838 GTGSSS
+838 GGSSS
-844 SITGTAREITTPKRT
+844 PTGTAREITPPKRT

-876 QDGRRFRAK
+876 QDDRRFRAK

-899 LVGER
+899 LVGEA
-904 GREFVANAEAVNNP
+904 GREFVANADAVNNP

-963 GDGGGVVYGD
+963 ADGGSVVYGD
-973 NAPVLA
+973 NGPVLA

-991 KDAIR
+991 KEAIR

>member
-1 MSFEALHCGAFFV
+1 
-14 SIIAIIMDSTS
+14 MDSTS
-25 RVNIYINTEGKEG
+25 RVNIYINNDAARKK
-38 LYETEEAIRKNEE
+38 LYETEEAIRKNDE
-51 ALSKLTAAGKKNS
+51 ALAKLTATGKKNS

-73 NERLTKTLQEQ
+73 NERFTKSLQEQ

-92 LSYTELKKQYQSV
+92 LSYTELKKQYQAV
-105 YREWA
+105 RKDWA
-110 KAIPGS
+110 DAIPGS

-122 EKQLGEIK
+122 KKQLDEIK

-137 LSSQR
+137 LSSKK
-142 SAQVFERSAEQI
+142 SAQVFEQSAQQI

-177 TIKANPIGAVLG
+177 TIKANPIGALLG
-189 LLGSLWAIMSRLE
+189 LVGSLWLAMSRLE
-202 TSMKTYNAEAEVT
+202 ARLKTYNAEAEVT

-237 QALTDSNLSLEKR
+237 QALTDNNLSLEKR

-305 VVEKERKGME
+305 VIEKERKGME
-315 AAQTVMQNTLN
+315 AAQTVLQNTLN
-326 LSGLNANMVTKV
+326 LSGLNANMVTKI

-365 VGEKMKEYALKLLG
+365 VGEKMKEYALNMLG
-379 GDEKQTRESIEDHY
+379 GDEKQTRETIDKAY
-393 QAIRDKN
+393 QARRDANQKN
-400 KTELDKVYQ
+400 LEKDLQ
-409 VQKDY
+409 IQKDY
-414 EAQYS
+414 EAQVIAYKKD
-419 QERKNDFESNR
+419 ELENHR

-439 MAAMK
+439 IAATK
-444 ERVRQTIQAAQEK
+444 ERVRKATQASQEK
-457 YDAEELAARQIHQA
+457 YDAEELAARQIHQTQ
-471 ALKAL
+471 LKTL
-476 NTEDTEKVKAEN
+476 NTEETEKTKADN

-497 ILDGHLAASILAVK
+497 ALDGHLAASILAIK
-511 QAQAEGKKNEQ
+511 QDLAEGKIIQEQ
-522 TADAEIKSIKSRH
+522 ADTEIKSIKARH
-535 LNSLLELQKKYGQ
+535 LNSLLALQKKYGQ
-548 DTVSTQT
+548 DTVAAQTQ
-555 EMADIAIANAKT
+555 MADTAIANAKS
-567 EAERAMAITRQYLK
+567 EAERAMAITRQFLK
-581 DRETAINAAFK
+581 DRETALNAAFK
-592 KNTDAQVAGLQEQLD
+592 KNTDTQVAGLQEQLD
-607 AYQKYINELKKRV
+607 AYQKYIEDLKDRV
-620 DEIDRTI
+620 DEIDRITSS
-627 HDAFKS
+627 AFKS
-633 GRAGWISDID
+633 GRAGWISDIGD
-643 NMVSSTKEGFATID
+643 MVSTAKEGFATID
-657 ALVEAGEMKAQ
+657 EAVKAGTISAQ
-668 DALKK
+668 EGLKK
-673 KIQLAAISIEQI
+673 KIELGAVAVEQI
-685 ATTILQQA
+685 ATSILQQA
-693 SGIANMIA
+693 SGIAGMIA
-701 DAAYSAEEERYN
+701 DAAYSAEEARYN
-713 KSLGKLQDYYSAQID
+713 KSLGKLQSYYSAQID

-761 IEKKAADVQLA
+761 IEKKAADVQFA
-772 INIATATAQAA
+772 INAATATAQAA

-790 AMLGPIAGPIAAAMV
+790 AQLGPIGGPIAASVV
-805 GAATLVQIYAMKKQR
+805 GAITALQIYAMKKQR
-820 DAIKSKT
+820 DAVKSKT

-832 LTSSTT
+832 L
-838 GTGSSS
+838 SSS
-844 SITGTAREITTPKRT
+844 SSAASSASGTAREITTPKRT

-899 LVGER
+899 LVGEK

-918 HIRPVFDIIDQA
+918 RIRPVFDIIDQA
-930 QRRGTVGRLNMRTIA
+930 QRHGTVGRLNMRTIA

-952 ARGYAGGGYTG
+952 ARGYAAGGYTG
-963 GDGGGVVYGD
+963 ADGGGVVYGD
-973 NAPVLA
+973 NGPVLA
-979 LLGQLHDDILQV
+979 LLGQIHDDILQV
-991 KDAIR
+991 KEAIR

>member
-1 MSFEALHCGAFFV
+1 
-14 SIIAIIMDSTS
+14 MDSTS
-25 RVNIYINTEGKEG
+25 RVNIYINNDEARKK
-38 LYETEEAIRKNEE
+38 LYETEEAIRKNDE
-51 ALSKLTAAGKKNS
+51 ALAKLTATGKKNS

-73 NERLTKTLQEQ
+73 NDRFTKSLQEQ

-92 LSYTELKKQYQSV
+92 LSYTELKKQYQAV
-105 YREWA
+105 YKEWS

-122 EKQLGEIK
+122 DKQLGEIK

-137 LSSQR
+137 LSSKK
-142 SAQVFERSAEQI
+142 SAQVFEQSAQQI

-165 RGLRGTISALWT
+165 RGLRGAISALWT
-177 TIKANPIGAVLG
+177 TIKANPIGALLG
-189 LLGSLWAIMSRLE
+189 LVGSLWLAMSRLE
-202 TSMKTYNAEAEVT
+202 SRLKTYNAEAEVT

-261 PEYHASLTESGRLV
+261 PEYHASLTENGRLV

-305 VVEKERKGME
+305 VIEKERKGME
-315 AAQTVMQNTLN
+315 AAQTVIQNTLN
-326 LSGLNANMVTKV
+326 LSGLNANLFTKF

-352 LQNVANMGLQIDF
+352 LRQVEFTGTQVDI
-365 VGEKMKEYALKLLG
+365 VKEKMEEYALKMLG

-400 KTELDKVYQ
+400 KTELDKVLQ

-444 ERVRQTIQAAQEK
+444 ERVRQTTQAAQEK

-476 NTEDTEKVKAEN
+476 NTEDAEKVKAEN

-535 LNSLLELQKKYGQ
+535 LNSLLELQKKYDQ
-548 DTVSTQT
+548 DTVATQT
-555 EMADIAIANAKT
+555 QQADVAIANAKA
-567 EAERAMAITRQYLK
+567 EAERAMAITRQFLK
-581 DRETAINAAFK
+581 DRETALNASLK
-592 KNTDAQVAGLQEQLD
+592 KNSQAQA
-607 AYQKYINELKKRV
+607 
-620 DEIDRTI
+620 
-627 HDAFKS
+627 
-633 GRAGWISDID
+633 
-643 NMVSSTKEGFATID
+643 
-657 ALVEAGEMKAQ
+657 
-668 DALKK
+668 DALKDSVK
-673 KIQLAAISIEQI
+673 EMEAQVEHLAAAKNAVQDHLKGLVSGSAAQWMVDVDNMATAMQQSFARIDDMVSHNTMSAADAMKEKIKIGVASVAQI
-685 ATTILQQA
+685 AMAIVQNVGNIMQTFL
-693 SGIANMIA
+693 
-701 DAAYSAEEERYN
+701 DAQMSAEEARHN

-783 LAIVQCF
+783 LAIVQAF
-790 AMLGPIAGPIAAAMV
+790 ATVPWPGSIAVAALVAATTAVQIAGMV
-805 GAATLVQIYAMKKQR
+805 KQR

-832 LTSSTT
+832 LTSS
-838 GTGSSS
+838 GSSSGSSS
-844 SITGTAREITTPKRT
+844 STTGTAREITTPKRT

-904 GREFVANAEAVNNP
+904 GREFVANSEAVNNP

-930 QRRGTVGRLNMRTIA
+930 QRHGTVGRLNMRTIA

-952 ARGYAGGGYTG
+952 ARGYAAGGYTG
-963 GDGGGVVYGD
+963 ADGGGVVYGD
-973 NAPVLA
+973 NGPVLA
-979 LLGQLHDDILQV
+979 LLGQIHDDILQL
-991 KDAIR
+991 KEAIR

>member
-1 MSFEALHCGAFFV
+1 
-14 SIIAIIMDSTS
+14 MDSTS
-25 RVNIYINTEGKEG
+25 RVNIYINNEEGRKA
-38 LYETEEAIRKNEE
+38 LYEMEDAIRKNDE
-51 ALSKLTAAGKKNS
+51 ALAKLTATGKKNS
-64 DEAKALRAE
+64 EQAKALRAE

-92 LSYTELKKQYQSV
+92 LSYSELKKQYQSV

-122 EKQLGEIK
+122 EKQLGDIK

-137 LSSQR
+137 LSSKK
-142 SAQVFERSAEQI
+142 SAQVFEQSAEQI
-154 NSANVLATLSA
+154 NSANLTATLSA
-165 RGLRGTISALWT
+165 KGLIGTLKALWT

-189 LLGSLWAIMSRLE
+189 VAGALWMLMSRLE
-202 TSMKTYNAEAEVT
+202 SRMKTYNAEAEVT

-315 AAQTVMQNTLN
+315 AAQTVLQNTLN
-326 LSGLNANMVTKV
+326 LSGLNANMVTKI

-365 VGEKMKEYALKLLG
+365 VGKKMKEYALKMLG
-379 GDEKQTRESIEDHY
+379 GDEKQTRETIDKAY
-393 QAIRDKN
+393 QARRDAN
-400 KTELDKVYQ
+400 KRNLEKDLQ
-409 VQKDY
+409 IQKDY
-414 EAQYS
+414 EAQVIAYKKD
-419 QERKNDFESNR
+419 ELENHR

-439 MAAMK
+439 IAATK
-444 ERVRQTIQAAQEK
+444 ERVRKAIQASQEK
-457 YDAEELAARQIHQA
+457 YDAEELAARKIHQA

-476 NTEDTEKVKAEN
+476 NTEDTEKSKAEN
-488 KKKYDAERT
+488 KKKYDAERS

-522 TADAEIKSIKSRH
+522 TAADEIKSLKARH
-535 LNSLLELQKKYGQ
+535 LGSLLELQEKYGQ
-548 DTVSTQT
+548 DTVATQT
-555 EMADIAIANAKT
+555 EMADIAIVNAKT
-567 EAERAMAITRQYLK
+567 EAERAMAITRRFLK
-581 DRETAINAAFK
+581 DRKAAFDAAFK
-592 KNTDAQVAGLQEQLD
+592 NNIDTQTAALQEELD
-607 AYQKYINELKKRV
+607 TYQKYIEDLRRRV
-620 DEIDRTI
+620 EEIDRI
-627 HDAFKS
+627 ISSAFKS
-633 GRAGWISDID
+633 GPAGWISDIGD
-643 NMVSSTKEGFATID
+643 MVSTAKEGFAAID
-657 ALVEAGEMKAQ
+657 VLVQKNEMDIQ
-668 DALKK
+668 EGLKR
-673 KIQLAAISIEQI
+673 KIELAAISIEQI

-713 KSLGKLQDYYSAQID
+713 KALGKLQDYYSAQID
-728 AAAGNEDEQQ
+728 AAAGNEDEIQ
-738 RLREEYADK
+738 RIREEYADK

-754 SEVKKLE
+754 SEVRKLD
-761 IEKKAADVQLA
+761 IEKKAADAQFA
-772 INIATATAQAA
+772 INVATATAQAA
-783 LAIVQCF
+783 LAIVQCY
-790 AMLGPIAGPIAAAMV
+790 AQLGPLGGSIAAAVV
-805 GAATLVQIYAMKKQR
+805 GGITAVQIYAMKKQR

-832 LTSSTT
+832 L
-838 GTGSSS
+838 SSS
-844 SITGTAREITTPKRT
+844 SSGGSLSSTGTAREITPPKRT

-899 LVGER
+899 LVGEK
-904 GREFVANAEAVNNP
+904 GREFVATADAVNNP

-952 ARGYAGGGYTG
+952 ARGYAAGGYTG
-963 GDGGGVVYGD
+963 ADGGGVVYGD
-973 NAPVLA
+973 NGPVLA
-979 LLGQLHDDILQV
+979 LLGQIHDDILQV
-991 KDAIR
+991 KEAIR
-996 TDHRAYVVLSDL
+996 TDHRAYVVLSDI

>member
-1 MSFEALHCGAFFV
+1 
-14 SIIAIIMDSTS
+14 MDSTS

-73 NERLTKTLQEQ
+73 NERLTKTLREQ

-261 PEYHASLTESGRLV
+261 PEYHASLTENGRLV

-305 VVEKERKGME
+305 VIEKERKGME

-326 LSGLNANMVTKV
+326 LSRLNANLFTKF

-352 LQNVANMGLQIDF
+352 LRQVEFTGTQVDI
-365 VGEKMKEYALKLLG
+365 VKEKMEEYALKMLG

-400 KTELDKVYQ
+400 KTELDKVLQ

-457 YDAEELAARQIHQA
+457 YDAEELAARQIHQE

-497 ILDGHLAASILAVK
+497 ILDGHLAASILTVK

-581 DRETAINAAFK
+581 DRETDLNTAFK
-592 KNTDAQVAGLQEQLD
+592 TNLDAQKAAADEHLRILQEQAQRLKNAMENVRNTITSLVSGSSAQWMVDILD
-607 AYQKYINELKKRV
+607 KDNGLFASMKKAIADV
-620 DEIDRTI
+620 DT
-627 HDAFKS
+627 
-633 GRAGWISDID
+633 
-643 NMVSSTKEGFATID
+643 
-657 ALVEAGEMKAQ
+657 LVEAGVISTSKGMKAKIEVGVASVAQ
-668 DALKK
+668 MALMITQNVGNIMQSFVDA
-673 KIQLAAISIEQI
+673 Q
-685 ATTILQQA
+685 
-693 SGIANMIA
+693 M
-701 DAAYSAEEERYN
+701 SAEEARHN

-904 GREFVANAEAVNNP
+904 GREFVANADAVNNP